1 MPTLF
6 RLLTFLAFAALVVFG
21 GMVALATLVVPKQS
35 EMTIRVPT
43 DKLNPAEPKITPPA
57 P

>member
-6 RLLTFLAFAALVVFG
+6 RLLTFLAVAALLVFG
-21 GMVALATLVVPKQS
+21 GMVALATFVVPRQS
-35 EMTIRVPT
+35 EMTIRVPAE
-43 DKLNPAEPKITPPA
+43 KLNPAAPNLTPPA

>member
-6 RLLTFLAFAALVVFG
+6 RLLTFLTLAALLVFG
-21 GMVALATLVVPKQS
+21 CMVALATFVVPRQS

-43 DKLNPAEPKITPPA
+43 DRLNPAAPSATPPA

>member
-1 MPTLF
+1 MPTLT
-6 RLLTFLAFAALVVFG
+6 RLLIFLAFAALIVFG

-43 DKLNPAEPKITPPA
+43 DKLNPDEPKPA
-57 P
+57 PASP